1 MSLNIILYPSNF
13 GEKGGIMAI
22 LKVIEVLGA
31 SGESWEHAAKVA
43 IEEASMTIKNIKS
56 IYIQDFSAK
65 VEDDIIIEYRV
76 NAKISFLLENRD

>member
-1 MSLNIILYPSNF
+1 
-13 GEKGGIMAI
+13 MAI

-31 SGESWEHAAKVA
+31 SDKNWEHAAKVA
-43 IEEASMTIKNIKS
+43 IEEASMTVKNIKS
-56 IYIQDFSAK
+56 IYIQEFSAK